1 MMKLQNV
8 FILTLGLSYSLLA
21 RDAIDM
27 NGPCMINWTQGLIAC
42 EGESAEGQ
50 GSFAAKRVAVVVAQR
65 NLLEVIQGVR
75 IDSQTTVRDGIAGNE
90 VITSRVAGVIRGA
103 QVISNEYNEVR
114 GSATARIR
122 LRMGQDLLKALLSD
136 PTELSWNEKVD
147 ALWDS
152 FSIITPA
159 VASSYSYKEKVTLE
173 KLLGDMK
180 ASKNSAGVKQ
190 LERILSGM
198 DTDFTGMLIDVSDVN
213 GFEKAL
219 IVRLVDKN
227 GKELYPAGT
236 LSKKMLQ
243 KRNTSVGY
251 VFGHGDAIRNI
262 RVFNKPLEIK
272 AAKVYRRKRS
282 NIVLSDTQ
290 IAEFK
295 KLDPMI
301 FKNAKIVLL
310 LGE

>member
-1 MMKLQNV
+1 MKLV
-8 FILTLGLSYSLLA
+8 KIGTLVLGLTYALLA
-21 RDAIDM
+21 RDVIDM
-27 NGPCMINWTQGLIAC
+27 SGPCAINWTKGLISC
-42 EGESAEGQ
+42 EGESALGQ

-65 NLLEVIQGVR
+65 NLLEVIKGVR
-75 IDSQTTVRDGIAGNE
+75 IDSQTTIEDGLVGNE
-90 VITSRVAGVIRGA
+90 VITSRVQGVIRGA
-103 QVISNEYNEVR
+103 QVLSNQYHDKK
-114 GSATARIR
+114 GSATARVQ

-136 PTELSWNEKVD
+136 PTKLSFNEKID

-159 VASSYSYKEKVTLE
+159 QASNYSYKEKVTLQ
-173 KLLGDMK
+173 KLLVDMK
-180 ASKNSAGVKQ
+180 ATKNRAASKQIEK
-190 LERILSGM
+190 ILAEM
-198 DTDFTGMLIDVSDVN
+198 DTTFTGMLIDVSDVN

-219 IVRLVDKN
+219 IVRLVDKHGN
-227 GKELYPAGT
+227 ELYPAGR

-262 RVFNKPLEIK
+262 RVFNKPLELK
-272 AAKVYRRKRS
+272 VSKVYRRKRS
-282 NIVLSDTQ
+282 NIVLSDKQ
-290 IAEFK
+290 IATFK
-295 KLDPMI
+295 KLDPEI